1 MHKLEELIPI
11 KVKVEIAGEINNLQ
25 KDKTSTLK
33 KAQCIQKLE
42 SMGGD

>member
-25 KDKTSTLK
+25 KDKTSTWK
-33 KAQCIQKLE
+33 KAQCIQKPE
-42 SMGGD
+42 STAGD